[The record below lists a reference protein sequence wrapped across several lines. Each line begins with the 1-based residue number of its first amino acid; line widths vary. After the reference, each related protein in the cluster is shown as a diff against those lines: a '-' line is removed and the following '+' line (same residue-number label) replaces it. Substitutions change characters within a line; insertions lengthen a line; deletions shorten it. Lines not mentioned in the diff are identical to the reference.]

1 MSLKKTKTKKLT
13 ENPSESIIIEHKV
26 RNIIDLTKNKEICE
40 EITRSSCWR
49 PDIFLDL
56 GCLECAL
63 KECCICPIKKLI
75 RRDKPLRGHKRK
87 K

>member
-49 PDIFLDL
+49 PDIFF
-56 GCLECAL
+56 
-63 KECCICPIKKLI
+63 
-75 RRDKPLRGHKRK
+75 RFRMSRMRFKRMLYLSY
-87 K
+87 